1 MKLSPQGWLADA
13 LVLLAALIWGVAFYF
28 QKTAMLH
35 LGPFL
40 FLGLR
45 ATIAAVALAPFAA
58 REKGDPGILP
68 IALLG
73 GALFFAG
80 AVVCALNCRATMRAA
95 GDSVDA
101 TDRPLAAQPAE

>member
-45 ATIAAVALAPFAA
+45 ATIAAVALAPFAV
-58 REKGDPGILP
+58 L
-68 IALLG
+68 
-73 GALFFAG
+73 G
-80 AVVCALNCRATMRAA
+80 AVLGVRLHHLVPEKAFFTLTYVLLVLTGTKLIWDALT
-95 GDSVDA
+95 
-101 TDRPLAAQPAE
+101 